1 MSSYPIE
8 VRVADIARWR
18 NGNSGTDYVHVLD
31 SGSPGPVVM
40 VNGLTHGNEITGA
53 IVVDELLSHGL
64 GPRRGSLILSFA
76 NVAAF
81 QRFDPAQPSRG
92 RFVDEDFN
100 RVWGRLE
107 SGPESIE
114 MRRAREL
121 LPFVRRADL
130 LLDLHTM
137 HDSSAPLMLAGP
149 LDKGVALAQRLGA
162 PVHIVRDRGHAAGRR
177 MRDYGA
183 FGEADKPQNALLI
196 EAGQH
201 WEKSAEF
208 VAKDV
213 TARFLIE
220 SGAVMSGDLPAG
232 WLRPAPKAQKVIE
245 VTQAVTTRDGNFRF
259 ARPVE
264 GLEVIAEAGT
274 VLGHDGERIVTT
286 PYDDC
291 VMIMPMLRPAKAGV
305 TVVRLGRFV

>member
-18 NGNSGTDYVHVLD
+18 SGNSGTEYVHVLE
-31 SGSPGPVVM
+31 SGTPGPVVM

-53 IVVDELLSHGL
+53 IVVDEVLAHGL
-64 GPRRGSLILSFA
+64 QPRHGSLILSFA

-81 QRFDPAQPSRG
+81 LRFDPAQPSRG

-107 SGPESIE
+107 AGPESVE

-121 LPFVRRADL
+121 LPFVQRADL

-149 LDKGVALAQRLGA
+149 LDKGVALARRLGA
-162 PVHIVRDRGHAAGRR
+162 PAHIVRDRGHAAGRR
-177 MRDYGA
+177 MRDFGA
-183 FGEADKPQNALLI
+183 FGDPDKPQNALLI

-201 WEKSAEF
+201 WEKSAET

-220 SGAVMSGDLPAG
+220 AGSALEADLPAG
-232 WLRPAPKAQKVIE
+232 WLQPPPAGQKVIE
-245 VTQAVTTRDGNFRF
+245 VTHAITTRDGNFRF
-259 ARPVE
+259 AQPVG
-264 GLEVIAEAGT
+264 GLDVIARAGT
-274 VLGHDGERIVTT
+274 VLGHDDERIVAT

-291 VMIMPMLRPAKAGV
+291 VLIMPMLRPAKAGV
-305 TVVRLGRFV
+305 TVVRLGRFA